1 MLIDTK
7 SSDNSEGKII
17 PTQTA
22 NHELNLEQ
30 VGKTPG
36 LSGMDR
42 IIKPV
47 VVALVQLI
55 FGMVFS
61 VCVSLPYSSKP
72 LGFVYETD
80 KLNSMNQVLKFQLL
94 SESTPTRLLRDEI
107 MLYDLKIDCI
117 GYYFTNF
124 F

>member
-1 MLIDTK
+1 MMLIDTNNSDK
-7 SSDNSEGKII
+7 SDNSEGKII
-17 PTQTA
+17 PIRTA
-22 NHELNLEQ
+22 NNELNLEQ

-61 VCVSLPYSSKP
+61 VCVSLPYSTKP
-72 LGFVYETD
+72 LGFVYRTD
-80 KLNSMNQVLKFQLL
+80 KLNSMNQVLL
-94 SESTPTRLLRDEI
+94 SSKSTPTRLLRDEI

-117 GYYFTNF
+117 RYFTNF

>member
-1 MLIDTK
+1 M
-7 SSDNSEGKII
+7 
-17 PTQTA
+17 
-22 NHELNLEQ
+22 EQ

-36 LSGMDR
+36 VSGMDR

-72 LGFVYETD
+72 LGFVYKTD
-80 KLNSMNQVLKFQLL
+80 KLNSMNQVLKSQLNKVHQRICKEMK
-94 SESTPTRLLRDEI
+94 SCSMT
-107 MLYDLKIDCI
+107 
-117 GYYFTNF
+117 
-124 F
+124 